1 MVMKKLLI
9 YASVVGTTIR
19 VVYWLFLKV
28 KSNHTSSRLIDKKI
42 DFEPKQRQKESSAN
56 VNVLDE
62 TIEVRRENT
71 RAIYERHSVAREILR
86 DAYSNITEDFVE
98 DFSSEKDM
106 NNEYVIDN
114 EHISVMRETDL
125 ISDKLDELLK

>member
-1 MVMKKLLI
+1 MKKLLI

-28 KSNHTSSRLIDKKI
+28 KSNHTSYRLEDKKI
-42 DFEPKQRQKESSAN
+42 DFEPKQRQNESSPN
-56 VNVLDE
+56 VNVLE
-62 TIEVRRENT
+62 QTIEDKSENA

-106 NNEYVIDN
+106 NKENMIEN
-114 EHISVMRETDL
+114 KNISVMKETDL
-125 ISDKLDELLK
+125 ISDELDELLK

>member
-1 MVMKKLLI
+1 MKKLLI

-28 KSNHTSSRLIDKKI
+28 KSNHTSCRLEDKKI
-42 DFEPKQRQKESSAN
+42 DFEPKQRQNESSPN
-56 VNVLDE
+56 VNVLE
-62 TIEVRRENT
+62 QTIEAKSENA

-98 DFSSEKDM
+98 DFSSEKEM
-106 NNEYVIDN
+106 NQENMVDN
-114 EHISVMRETDL
+114 KHISVMKETDL
-125 ISDKLDELLK
+125 ISDELDELLK